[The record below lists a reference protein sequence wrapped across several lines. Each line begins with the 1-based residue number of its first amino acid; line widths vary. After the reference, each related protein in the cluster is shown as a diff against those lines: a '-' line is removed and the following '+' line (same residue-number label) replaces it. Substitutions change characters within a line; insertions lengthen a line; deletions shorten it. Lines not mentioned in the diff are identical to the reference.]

1 MTFWTTHRKKNFSLF
16 LFALKKQTHR
26 YDTTDVVKRVKKLL
40 KGHEDL
46 LDGFNCF
53 LPDVSSKICV
63 FFILSS
69 LLLLCVDSLCS
80 RARFEDGGE
89 LTISLLANN
98 YRRINTDDTRLNLRR
113 YAGSFVFLCFLC
125 SLACVACSSHRSFA
139 RLCVCVRVHTFINK
153 QTLSKQHRS
162 KKKNRTSNERTRRKR
177 SNKTNSNNIAK
188 SKKRKRTRTN
198 RR

>member
-1 MTFWTTHRKKNFSLF
+1 
-16 LFALKKQTHR
+16 
-26 YDTTDVVKRVKKLL
+26 VKKLL

-89 LTISLLANN
+89 LTISLLAKIN
-98 YRRINTDDTRLNLRR
+98 RRINTDDTRLNLRR
-113 YAGSFVFLCFLC
+113 YAGSFVFLCFFVLSRVC
-125 SLACVACSSHRSFA
+125 CVFVASFVRA
-139 RLCVCVRVHTFINK
+139 FVCVCVCVCAHIY
-153 QTLSKQHRS
+153 
-162 KKKNRTSNERTRRKR
+162 
-177 SNKTNSNNIAK
+177 
-188 SKKRKRTRTN
+188 
-198 RR
+198 

>member
-1 MTFWTTHRKKNFSLF
+1 M
-16 LFALKKQTHR
+16 
-26 YDTTDVVKRVKKLL
+26 VKRVKKLL

-89 LTISLLANN
+89 LTISLLAKI

-139 RLCVCVRVHTFINK
+139 RLCVCVCVHTFINK

>member
-1 MTFWTTHRKKNFSLF
+1 M
-16 LFALKKQTHR
+16 
-26 YDTTDVVKRVKKLL
+26 VKRVKKLL

-139 RLCVCVRVHTFINK
+139 RLCVCVCVCVHTFINK

-162 KKKNRTSNERTRRKR
+162 KKKNRTSKERTRRKR

>member
-1 MTFWTTHRKKNFSLF
+1 M
-16 LFALKKQTHR
+16 
-26 YDTTDVVKRVKKLL
+26 KKLL

-139 RLCVCVRVHTFINK
+139 RLCVCVYVCTHLLTNKLFPNNTDQKRKIGLQTRGLGKNAATK
-153 QTLSKQHRS
+153 QTA
-162 KKKNRTSNERTRRKR
+162 TT
-177 SNKTNSNNIAK
+177 
-188 SKKRKRTRTN
+188 
-198 RR
+198 

>member
-1 MTFWTTHRKKNFSLF
+1 MDDSPRKKKLSLF

-139 RLCVCVRVHTFINK
+139 RLCVCVYVCTHLLTNKLFPNNTDQKRKIGLQKRGLGENAATK
-153 QTLSKQHRS
+153 QTAA
-162 KKKNRTSNERTRRKR
+162 T
-177 SNKTNSNNIAK
+177 
-188 SKKRKRTRTN
+188 
-198 RR
+198 